1 MTSATTD
8 LAQLL
13 EPLLNN
19 PTQLLVQKTQMGGT
33 EAYLGSV
40 TLEWLSQ
47 QVQFASELPLFQP
60 FREEVTGNIE
70 RVADTVEEILQRPL
84 DWSRQLPLAQYL
96 ATHTAHK
103 FPALLVVF
111 SPAWVDD
118 ADATQWDSNGQAT
131 ESAAMF
137 QALDSQGTMGL
148 LNVSSAISIYALD
161 GQHRLMGIQGLM
173 QLLQTGELQPYSK
186 VKKPVGDTITLADM
200 AAVSPL
206 TITELQALS
215 TETIGIEFI
224 PAVVTGETRQQA
236 RQRIRSIFVHVNL
249 MAVKLSKGQLALLD
263 EDDGFSI
270 ITRHIAVTHPLFMEK
285 DGRNPRINWDSAT
298 VATKSTVLTT
308 LQALKEISQR
318 YLGDRFPRWIAPKPG
333 LVPLRPADEE
343 LEEGIQ
349 ELRRLWDGLA
359 SLPSYQRLEQGVETP
374 TLRRFSFENN
384 GGEGNILFRPVGQVA
399 IATALGILVFRLQ
412 FSLIEIIEK
421 LRLFDSSGGF
431 AGMEYPESLWY
442 GVLYDPNK
450 RRIRVAGKDL
460 AAKLIVYLLG
470 GIQEPMD
477 LGDLRKALVDARTF
491 ENKAISF
498 EGRFVKPKQIGLP
511 DTL

>member
-1 MTSATTD
+1 MNPATTD

-13 EPLLNN
+13 DPLLNN
-19 PTQLLVQKTQMGGT
+19 PDQLLVQKTQMGGT

-47 QVQFASELPLFQP
+47 RVQFASELPLFQTY
-60 FREEVTGNIE
+60 REEQTGNVE
-70 RVADTVEEILQRPL
+70 RVANTVEEILQRPL

-103 FPALLVVF
+103 FPALLVVV
-111 SPAWVDD
+111 SPVWVDD
-118 ADATQWDSNGQAT
+118 SDSTEWEQGQAT
-131 ESAAMF
+131 QSAATF
-137 QALDSQGTMGL
+137 QPLDSQGKMGVL
-148 LNVSSAISIYALD
+148 DVSSPISIYALD

-173 QLLQTGELQPYSK
+173 TLLQTGELQPYSK
-186 VKKPVGDTITLADM
+186 VKKPVGEAITLADM
-200 AAVSPL
+200 AAVSSL
-206 TITELQALS
+206 TITQLQALA

-224 PAVVTGETRQQA
+224 PAVIPGETRQQA

-249 MAVKLSKGQLALLD
+249 MAVKLSKGQLAVLD

-270 ITRHIAVTHPLFMEK
+270 ITRHVVVTHPLFVEK
-285 DGRNPRINWDSAT
+285 PGQNPRVNWDSAT

-308 LQALKEISQR
+308 LQALKEMSQR
-318 YLGDRFPRWIAPKPG
+318 YLGDRFPGWIAPKPG
-333 LVPLRPADEE
+333 LVPLRPSDEE
-343 LEEGIQ
+343 LQEGIQ
-349 ELRRLWDGLA
+349 ELRRLWDGLG

-374 TLRRFSFENN
+374 TLRRFSFENT
-384 GGEGNILFRPVGQVA
+384 GGEGNILLRPVGQVA
-399 IATALGILVFRLQ
+399 IAQALGILVFRLQ
-412 FSLIEIIEK
+412 FPLIELMEK
-421 LRLFDSSGGF
+421 LRLFDKAGGF
-431 AGMEYPESLWY
+431 AGMEFPESLWY

-450 RRIRVAGKDL
+450 RRIRVAGRDL

-477 LGDLRKALVDARTF
+477 RAELRQGLSEARTF

-498 EGRFVKPKQIGLP
+498 DGRFVKPKQVGLP
-511 DTL
+511 DPL